1 MTTEERDLLFEGA
14 LMYCID
20 QNEFLKGDWIGSE
33 LKTVVVVDKST
44 LSRRNN
50 AKRVEEGKEAF
61 DLFVKRA
68 GIELLAGDEIHNY
81 KGSGSGAGS
90 GP

>member
-1 MTTEERDLLFEGA
+1 M
-14 LMYCID
+14 
-20 QNEFLKGDWIGSE
+20 
-33 LKTVVVVDKST
+33 VDKST